1 MGQYSVVVSEEAK
14 EDLRYWKKVGDT
26 SVLRKIDRIFQE
38 LALHPSTGTGKPE
51 ALRGDMS
58 GCWSRRVNKQH
69 RIVYEITENIVTVF
83 VISARGHYGD
93 S

>member
-1 MGQYSVVVSEEAK
+1 MGEYSVVISEEAMD
-14 EDLRYWKKVGDT
+14 DLKYWKKIGEKAI
-26 SVLRKIDRIFQE
+26 LRKIDHIFRE
-38 LALHPSTGTGKPE
+38 LALHPTTGSGKPE
-51 ALRGDMS
+51 ALRGNLS

-69 RIVYEITENIVTVF
+69 RIVYEITESIVTVF

>member
-1 MGQYSVVVSEEAK
+1 MGEYSVVVSEEARD
-14 EDLRYWKKVGDT
+14 DLLYWQKIGDK
-26 SVLRKIDRIFQE
+26 SILRKLDHIFSE
-38 LALHPSTGTGKPE
+38 LALHPKTDNGKPE
-51 ALRGDMS
+51 ALKGSLS

-69 RIVYEITENIVTVF
+69 RIVYEITESMVTVF